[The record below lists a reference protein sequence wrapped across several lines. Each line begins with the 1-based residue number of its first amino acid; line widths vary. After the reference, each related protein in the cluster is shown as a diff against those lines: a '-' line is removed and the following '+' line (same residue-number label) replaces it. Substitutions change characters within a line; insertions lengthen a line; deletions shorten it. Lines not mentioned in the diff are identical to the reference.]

1 MLIDI
6 IFALYGIIQSTII
19 PYYLLKIYNNQLF
32 NIIIILINVYFLIMM
47 ISQYYYKFFG
57 KLIKPKLK
65 YKYYLESSK
74 YFKTTI
80 PISFCLTLIYFGIL
94 LHIYIKHDL
103 DSNKFSND
111 EHHLTKIIF
120 SSLFLFIIILFLTY
134 LYAILAPRG

>member
-6 IFALYGIIQSTII
+6 IFALYGIIQSTLI
-19 PYYLLKIYNNQLF
+19 PYYLLKIYNNKLF
-32 NIIIILINVYFLIMM
+32 NIIIVLINIYFFIMLVCL
-47 ISQYYYKFFG
+47 YYYNFFC
-57 KLIKPKLK
+57 KLIKPKLRH
-65 YKYYLESSK
+65 KYYYESIK
-74 YFKTTI
+74 YFRPNFI
-80 PISFCLTLIYFGIL
+80 ISFCLTFIYFGIL

-120 SSLFLFIIILFLTY
+120 LSLFLFIIILFLTY